1 MPKETIQ
8 QMNKNM
14 EVILESTAKELS
26 GIRTGRA
33 TMSLLDGVIVD
44 NYGAKSPIN
53 QVASISIPEARLMV
67 IQPWDKSKLSA
78 IEKALLKADLG
89 LNINSDGKII
99 RVTVPELTEE
109 RRKELVKHAKKLAE
123 EGRIALRNARRD
135 AVDAIKKLE
144 KAGKVPEDDSHKE
157 QDNIQ
162 KITDENIKKVDDMMS
177 METLSEEELKN
188 SLDMKKLPKH
198 IAIIM
203 DGNGRWADRRNL
215 SRVAGHKVG
224 VESVHEAVELCTE
237 LEIQVLTLYTFSSE
251 NWKRP
256 ILEVNALMKLLL
268 DQIREQTPI
277 MSDKNIKLGVIGDIG
292 SLPRRVSNELKK
304 SIDTTKNNTGLILNL
319 ALSYGGRQEII
330 RATRLIA
337 EEVKKGN
344 IKVNEI
350 NEEVFAGYLYTAELP
365 DPDIIIRTSGEI
377 RISNF
382 LLWQC
387 AYSEFYITDIL
398 WPDFRKK
405 ELLRAIIAYQQR
417 NRRFG
422 GI

>member
-162 KITDENIKKVDDMMS
+162 KITDENIKKVDDMMQAK
-177 METLSEEELKN
+177 EK
-188 SLDMKKLPKH
+188 
-198 IAIIM
+198 
-203 DGNGRWADRRNL
+203 
-215 SRVAGHKVG
+215 
-224 VESVHEAVELCTE
+224 
-237 LEIQVLTLYTFSSE
+237 
-251 NWKRP
+251 
-256 ILEVNALMKLLL
+256 EVM
-268 DQIREQTPI
+268 QI
-277 MSDKNIKLGVIGDIG
+277 
-292 SLPRRVSNELKK
+292 
-304 SIDTTKNNTGLILNL
+304 
-319 ALSYGGRQEII
+319 
-330 RATRLIA
+330 
-337 EEVKKGN
+337 
-344 IKVNEI
+344 
-350 NEEVFAGYLYTAELP
+350 
-365 DPDIIIRTSGEI
+365 
-377 RISNF
+377 
-382 LLWQC
+382 
-387 AYSEFYITDIL
+387 
-398 WPDFRKK
+398 
-405 ELLRAIIAYQQR
+405 
-417 NRRFG
+417 
-422 GI
+422 